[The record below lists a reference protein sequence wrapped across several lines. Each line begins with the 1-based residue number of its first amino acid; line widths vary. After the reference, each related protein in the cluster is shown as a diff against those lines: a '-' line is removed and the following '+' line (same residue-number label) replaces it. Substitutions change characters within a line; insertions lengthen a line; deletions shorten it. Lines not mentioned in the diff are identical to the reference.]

1 MNVERADQDDG
12 AQATPADEPSGAS
25 QQRDHIVSLRGLK
38 LFVREWG
45 EGFPLLLI
53 NGLGAN
59 LEMWGPAQERLSQ
72 VARTIAFDA
81 PGMGRSRTSPVVLP
95 HPALAAMICRLL
107 DALDVD
113 QCDVVGYS
121 FGGTVAQQL
130 ARQAPDRVRR
140 IALVGTSCGWGSV
153 PATARATALI
163 STPLRYY
170 SRQVLEQTNHLL
182 DSGSSD
188 RESETW
194 RSQAEARLQY
204 PPTLTGYT
212 QQLIAGATWSSL
224 HWVSTLRS
232 PTLVFA
238 GGQDRIVPPANGAL
252 LSHLMSESRL
262 HVLPREGHLMLFD
275 PHSRSHELLADFFS
289 TPALEDSEAWVSGD
303 VVDEDQLRETL
314 RASDGL
320 QPIKVLSAIY
330 RGWVGLPA
338 VRRLADDLHLVRRY
352 PGRRFPF

>member
-1 MNVERADQDDG
+1 VSA
-12 AQATPADEPSGAS
+12 EPVAAHLR
-25 QQRDHIVSLRGLK
+25 RDRTVSIPGLR

-45 EGFPLLLI
+45 EGNPVLLI

-59 LEMWGPAQERLSQ
+59 VEMWGPVQERLAQS
-72 VARTIAFDA
+72 ARTISFDA

-107 DALDVD
+107 DALEVD
-113 QCDVVGYS
+113 RCDVVGYS

-130 ARQAPDRVRR
+130 ARQAPNRVRR

-153 PATARATALI
+153 PATARAMALI

-182 DSGSSD
+182 DGESSD

-194 RSQAEARLQY
+194 RSQAEARLRY

-224 HWVSTLRS
+224 HWVSTLHA

-238 GGQDRIVPPANGAL
+238 GGQDQIVPPANGAL
-252 LSHLMSESRL
+252 LSHLLFESRL
-262 HVLPREGHLMLFD
+262 HLLPDEGHLMLFD
-275 PHSRSHELLADFFS
+275 PDSRAHELLADFFT
-289 TPALEDSEAWVSGD
+289 TPELDDCEAWLSGD
-303 VVDEDQLRETL
+303 VVDEEQMQEALRT
-314 RASDGL
+314 SKGL
-320 QPIKVLSAIY
+320 QPLKAFNAAY
-330 RGWVGLPA
+330 RHWVGLPTI
-338 VRRLADDLHLVRRY
+338 RRLADELHLVRRD
-352 PGRRFPF
+352 PGRRFRI

>member
-1 MNVERADQDDG
+1 VSAQRAGIDSG
-12 AQATPADEPSGAS
+12 EATPPADVGSTPVP
-25 QQRDHIVSLRGLK
+25 RDRVVSIPGMR

-45 EGFPLLLI
+45 EGAPVLLI

-59 LEMWGPAQERLSQ
+59 VDMWGPAQEQLART
-72 VARTIAFDA
+72 ARTIAFDA

-107 DALDVD
+107 DALEVD
-113 QCDVVGYS
+113 WCDVVGYS

-140 IALVGTSCGWGSV
+140 VALVGTSCGWGSV
-153 PATARATALI
+153 PATARAMALI

-182 DSGSSD
+182 DSESSD

-194 RSQAEARLQY
+194 RSQAEARLRY
-204 PPTLTGYT
+204 PPSLTGYS

-224 HWVSTLRS
+224 HWVSTLRA
-232 PTLVFA
+232 PTLVLA
-238 GGQDRIVPPANGAL
+238 GGQDQIVPPAQGAL
-252 LSHLMSESRL
+252 LSHLLFDSRL
-262 HVLPREGHLMLFD
+262 HLVPDEGHLMLFD
-275 PHSRSHELLADFFS
+275 PDSQAHDLLADFFS
-289 TPALEDSEAWVSGD
+289 TPSLNDSEAWLSGD
-303 VVDEDQLRETL
+303 VVDEEQLQEAL

-320 QPIKVLSAIY
+320 QPIKAMSAVY
-330 RGWVGLPA
+330 RRWVGLPS
-338 VRRLADDLHLVRRY
+338 VQRLADELHLVRRD
-352 PGRRFPF
+352 PGRRFRL